1 MEAEMLCM
9 SVRVYVH
16 VLVCARMCVCVG
28 GGVLSA
34 RDPDQNLFHTR
45 QAHCCTPC
53 PGVFL

>member
-28 GGVLSA
+28 GGGA
-34 RDPDQNLFHTR
+34 Q
-45 QAHCCTPC
+45 C
-53 PGVFL
+53 